1 MKSPE
6 GGPWQAPLPG
16 SSLDMNAVP
25 HDPIRFDAGL
35 RRWAEGLFDR
45 LREISF
51 DGVGISRATY
61 GTGETEAMRLIAEA
75 ASGEGLEVA
84 YDAAANLVITL
95 PGAAADRPVAATGS
109 HLDSVPQGGNYD
121 GAAGVIAA
129 LTGLVHLKRHRIVPD
144 RTLRVYALRG
154 EESAWFGKCYLGS
167 MSLFGKFDPA
177 DLELT
182 QSGSGET
189 LAACMAAAGAD
200 VERIRRGEPIVD
212 PRDIACFVELHIE
225 QGPVMVA
232 RNIPVGIVTGI
243 RGNVRHPRAVCRGE
257 AAHSGAVP
265 RWLRHDAVFA
275 VSEFVMRLDRHW
287 ETLLQQG
294 QDLVVTIGILGTNPA
309 EHAMSRVPGEVRFSL
324 EYRSQSPDVLAGFE
338 ELVQEE
344 GLAIGRSRGVAFDFG
359 PAVPTAPA
367 VMDERLVAHLDAV
380 CDRLEIPH
388 ERLPSG
394 AGHDAAIFANEGVPT
409 VMIFIRNEH
418 GSHNPA
424 EAMAFDD
431 FFLGAEVLINGLLTV
446 TEPEP

>member
-1 MKSPE
+1 MK
-6 GGPWQAPLPG
+6 PL
-16 SSLDMNAVP
+16 SQDT
-25 HDPIRFDAGL
+25 IRFAPELKD
-35 RRWAEGLFDR
+35 WARELFAR
-45 LREISF
+45 LHEMSF

-61 GTGETEAMRLIAEA
+61 GDGETGAMKLMADV
-75 ASGEGLEVA
+75 ASREGLEVE
-84 YDAAANLVITL
+84 YDAAANLVISL
-95 PGAAADRPVAATGS
+95 PGAAVDRPVAATGS

-121 GAAGVIAA
+121 GAAGVIAG
-129 LTGLVHLKRHRIVPD
+129 LMGLVHLKRAGIVPE

-177 DLELT
+177 DFELT
-182 QSGSGET
+182 QSASGET
-189 LAACMAAAGAD
+189 LAACMAQSGAD
-200 VERIRRGEPIVD
+200 VERIRRGEPIAS
-212 PRDIACFVELHIE
+212 PHDIACFVELHIE

-232 RNIPVGIVTGI
+232 RNIPVGVVTGI

-275 VSEFVMRLDRHW
+275 VSEFVTRLDRHW
-287 ETLLQQG
+287 EALLEQG
-294 QDLVVTIGILGTNPA
+294 QDLVVTLGILGTNPA

-324 EYRSQSPDVLAGFE
+324 EYRSQSTDVLTGFE
-338 ELVQEE
+338 ELVKEE
-344 GLAIGRSRGVAFDFG
+344 GASIGRSRGVTFDFG

-367 VMDERLVAHLDAV
+367 IMDDRLVAHFDAV
-380 CDRLEIPH
+380 CERLEIPH

-394 AGHDAAIFANEGVPT
+394 AGHDASIFANEGVPT
-409 VMIFIRNEH
+409 TMIFIRNEH

-424 EAMAFDD
+424 EAMEYDD

-446 TEPEP
+446 TETDR

>member
-1 MKSPE
+1 MK
-6 GGPWQAPLPG
+6 PL
-16 SSLDMNAVP
+16 SQDT
-25 HDPIRFDAGL
+25 IRFAPEL
-35 RRWAEGLFDR
+35 RDWARELFAR
-45 LREISF
+45 LHEMSF

-61 GTGETEAMRLIAEA
+61 GDGETGAMKLMADV
-75 ASGEGLEVA
+75 ASREGLEVE
-84 YDAAANLVITL
+84 YDAAANLVISL
-95 PGAAADRPVAATGS
+95 PGAAVDRPVAATGS

-121 GAAGVIAA
+121 GAAGVIAG
-129 LTGLVHLKRHRIVPD
+129 LMGLVHLKRAGIVPE

-177 DLELT
+177 DFELT
-182 QSGSGET
+182 QSASGET
-189 LAACMAAAGAD
+189 LAACMAQSGAD
-200 VERIRRGEPIVD
+200 VERIRRGEPIAS

-232 RNIPVGIVTGI
+232 RNIPVGVVTGI

-275 VSEFVMRLDRHW
+275 VSEFVTRLDRHW
-287 ETLLQQG
+287 EALLEQG
-294 QDLVVTIGILGTNPA
+294 QDLVVTLGILGTNPA

-324 EYRSQSPDVLAGFE
+324 EYRSQSTDVLTGFE
-338 ELVQEE
+338 ELVKEE
-344 GLAIGRSRGVAFDFG
+344 GASIGRSRGVTFEFG

-367 VMDERLVAHLDAV
+367 IMDDRLVAHFDAV
-380 CDRLEIPH
+380 CERLEIPH

-394 AGHDAAIFANEGVPT
+394 AGHDASIFANEGVPT
-409 VMIFIRNEH
+409 TMIFIRNEH

-424 EAMAFDD
+424 EAMEYDD

-446 TEPEP
+446 TEPET

>member
-1 MKSPE
+1 
-6 GGPWQAPLPG
+6 
-16 SSLDMNAVP
+16 MNALP
-25 HDPIRFDAGL
+25 HDPIRFDDGL
-35 RRWAEGLFDR
+35 RRWAEGLFER

-61 GTGETEAMRLIAEA
+61 GAGETEAMRLIAEA
-75 ASGEGLEVA
+75 ASSEGLDVE
-84 YDAAANLVITL
+84 YDAAANLLISL
-95 PGAAADRPVAATGS
+95 PGTDASRPVVATGS

-121 GAAGVIAA
+121 GAAGVIAG
-129 LTGLVHLKRHRIVPD
+129 LVGLVHLKRHGIAAD

-200 VERIRRGEPIVD
+200 IERIRRGEPIVD

-294 QDLVVTIGILGTNPA
+294 QDLVVTLGILGTNPA

-367 VMDERLVAHLDAV
+367 VMDERLVAHFDAV

-446 TEPEP
+446 TESEP